1 MIIMEKAQ
9 EIVEVLNDLI
19 QINNDRIV
27 GYQKAIKELR
37 ADDQDLKGLFDQLI
51 IESQQIKSDLTRE
64 VSVLH
69 GNAETSGTTA
79 SGKIYRAWMSV
90 KAVFSGESRH
100 AVLSNCERGED
111 AAQKAY
117 SDALQT
123 DKLPAFLREMLTSQQ
138 DTLKESHDEIRDLRN
153 QFA

>member
-1 MIIMEKAQ
+1 MEKAK

-27 GYQKAIKELR
+27 GYQKAVKELKTE
-37 ADDQDLKGLFDQLI
+37 DQDLKGLFDQMI

-69 GNAETSGTTA
+69 GNAETDSTTG
-79 SGKIYRAWMSV
+79 SGKIYRAWMAV
-90 KAVFSGESRH
+90 KTVFTGESRH
-100 AVLSNCERGED
+100 AVLSNCEFGED

-117 SDALQT
+117 KDALET
-123 DKLPAFLREMLTSQQ
+123 DKLPLFLREMLISQQ
-138 DTLKESHDEIRDLRN
+138 ETLKTSHDEIRDLRN
-153 QFA
+153 QYA

>member
-1 MIIMEKAQ
+1 MEKAQ

-27 GYQKAIKELR
+27 GYQKAVKELKSE
-37 ADDQDLKGLFDQLI
+37 DHDLRTLFDQLI

-69 GNAETSGTTA
+69 GHAETDGTTA
-79 SGKIYRAWMSV
+79 SGKIYRGWM
-90 KAVFSGESRH
+90 AVRAIFSGESRH
-100 AVLSNCERGED
+100 AVLANCERGED

-117 SDALQT
+117 RDALET
-123 DKLPAFLREMLTSQQ
+123 EKLPAFLRDMLTSQQ
-138 DTLKESHDEIRDLRN
+138 ETLKESHDEIRDLRN
-153 QFA
+153 QYA

>member
-1 MIIMEKAQ
+1 MEKAQ